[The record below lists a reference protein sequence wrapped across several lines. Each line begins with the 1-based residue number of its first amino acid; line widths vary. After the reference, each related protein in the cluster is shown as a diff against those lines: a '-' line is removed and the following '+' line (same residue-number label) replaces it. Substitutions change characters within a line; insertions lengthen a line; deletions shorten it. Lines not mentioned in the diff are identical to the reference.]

1 MSETEADPRLALER
15 RDGEDPGAGPEA
27 LSRTAAVRGR
37 VMIGR
42 LLGHVL
48 LWVQWHTS
56 QPESPTAATEASV
69 QVFRSRSLNESA
81 HKLGR

>member
-1 MSETEADPRLALER
+1 
-15 RDGEDPGAGPEA
+15 
-27 LSRTAAVRGR
+27 
-37 VMIGR
+37 MIER

-56 QPESPTAATEASV
+56 QPESPTAAAQASL

-81 HKLGR
+81 HKFGR